1 MLSREPLFP
10 AAIQACMTTRSDGD
24 LGGPSPDT
32 RTFRKHMF
40 HKQIEVPADPV
51 FMQQVHGNGL
61 VVEPINGCVADASV
75 SARPGVVLAVRVADC
90 APLLIADAAGERV
103 AAVHCGW
110 RGLAA
115 DIIRTAV
122 AAFEDPAAAHAWLG
136 PCIGPCHYEVDQV
149 VRDAFTNAE
158 GFEPVRPG
166 HWRMDLRRVA
176 RMQLLALG
184 VSAVAMS
191 DECTYCE
198 SAKYWSYRRDGTDA
212 GRMAAMI
219 WRR

>member
-1 MLSREPLFP
+1 
-10 AAIQACMTTRSDGD
+10 
-24 LGGPSPDT
+24 
-32 RTFRKHMF
+32 
-40 HKQIEVPADPV
+40 
-51 FMQQVHGNGL
+51 
-61 VVEPINGCVADASV
+61 
-75 SARPGVVLAVRVADC
+75 
-90 APLLIADAAGERV
+90 
-103 AAVHCGW
+103 
-110 RGLAA
+110 
-115 DIIRTAV
+115 
-122 AAFEDPAAAHAWLG
+122 
-136 PCIGPCHYEVDQV
+136 
-149 VRDAFTNAE
+149 
-158 GFEPVRPG
+158 VRPG